1 MFIENEIASA
11 FLYSVDR
18 ANDKILNTKYVF
30 HFCKNLEMFILYV
43 YLRLL
48 LCRSLVSV
56 YIIMSPQTW
65 R

>member
-56 YIIMSPQTW
+56 YIIMSPQT
-65 R
+65 

>member
-48 LCRSLVSV
+48 LVGL
-56 YIIMSPQTW
+56 
-65 R
+65 

>member
-48 LCRSLVSV
+48 LCRFLVSV
-56 YIIMSPQTW
+56 YIIMSPRTW